1 MDAPMP
7 ILWAMTVVFVV
18 LALPGVVR
26 LVRGHPAA
34 ELHCRVNRADEV
46 AEVLLCLGMLA
57 MVVPI
62 GAPVPLAGWHAL
74 FGLAAVWLSA
84 SWLRA
89 RVRRAQEPGA
99 CVARQCGHHAICAVV
114 MLYMLLGVAG
124 HTGHGGDPWL
134 TMAGHS
140 GVLPLPALAV
150 AAAGYL
156 FVDMA
161 RCVFRA
167 VRGPAGGGAVV
178 PVVFRARTRHVAR
191 AVMGATM
198 GIMLLSMT

>member
-7 ILWAMTVVFVV
+7 ILWAMAVVFVA
-18 LALPGVVR
+18 LAVPGVVR

-34 ELHCRVNRADEV
+34 ELRCRVNRADEV

-57 MVVPI
+57 MVLPI
-62 GAPVPLAGWHAL
+62 GAPVPLAGWQAL
-74 FGLAAVWLSA
+74 FGLAALWLSV
-84 SWLRA
+84 SWVRA
-89 RVRRAQEPGA
+89 RRVSESGA

-124 HTGHGGDPWL
+124 HTGHDGDPWL
-134 TMAGHS
+134 TMAGHT
-140 GVLPLPALAV
+140 GVLPLPALAA

-161 RCVFRA
+161 RCTVLAARDTGD
-167 VRGPAGGGAVV
+167 VGAV
-178 PVVFRARTRHVAR
+178 PVMFRARIRHAAR
-191 AVMGATM
+191 AVMGVTM

>member
-7 ILWAMTVVFVV
+7 ILWAMAAVFVV
-18 LALPGVVR
+18 LALPGMVR

-34 ELHCRVNRADEV
+34 ELRCRVNRADEV

-62 GAPVPLAGWHAL
+62 GAPVPLAGWQAL
-74 FGLAAVWLSA
+74 FGLAALWLSA
-84 SWLRA
+84 SWVRA
-89 RVRRAQEPGA
+89 LVRRASEPGA
-99 CVARQCGHHAICAVV
+99 CVAGQCGHHAICAVV

-124 HTGHGGDPWL
+124 HTAHGGDPWL

-140 GVLPLPALAV
+140 GALPLPALAV

-161 RCVFRA
+161 RCVIRA
-167 VRGPAGGGAVV
+167 VRSTAGEVAVPA
-178 PVVFRARTRHVAR
+178 VFRARTRHTAR

>member
-18 LALPGVVR
+18 LALPGAVR

-34 ELHCRVNRADEV
+34 ELSCRVNRADEV

-57 MVVPI
+57 MVSPI
-62 GAPVPLAGWHAL
+62 GAPVPVAGWQAL
-74 FGLAAVWLSA
+74 FGSAALSLSA
-84 SWLRA
+84 SWVRA
-89 RVRRAQEPGA
+89 RVRRASEPPA
-99 CVARQCGHHAICAVV
+99 CLARQCGHHAVCAVV
-114 MLYMLLGVAG
+114 MLYMLLGAAG
-124 HTGHGGDPWL
+124 HAGHGGDPWQ

-140 GVLPLPALAV
+140 GVLPVPALAV

-161 RCVFRA
+161 RCTVRA
-167 VRGPAGGGAVV
+167 ARDTGDVGAV
-178 PVVFRARTRHVAR
+178 PVMFRARTRHAAR
-191 AVMGATM
+191 AVMGVTM